1 VLTLTTR
8 RDWIFFVRIGLVFLL
23 TAAPTTDARR
33 SIPAGL
39 DAAPLD
45 GVGSVVEGGDSLAD

>member
-1 VLTLTTR
+1 LTTR
-8 RDWIFFVRIGLVFLL
+8 SDWKFFVRIGVMFLL

-33 SIPAGL
+33 AIPAGG

-45 GVGSVVEGGDSLAD
+45 GVRSVVEGGDSLAD

>member
-1 VLTLTTR
+1 MTLTTR
-8 RDWIFFVRIGLVFLL
+8 SDWIFFVRIGLVFLL
-23 TAAPTTDARR
+23 SAAPTTDIRR
-33 SIPAGL
+33 SVPASI